1 MNQKQLQDIT
11 ALYGRLSRDDEMSGE
26 SMSIQSQRAILGQ
39 YAKEHGFT
47 NCRFFMDDGYSGT
60 NFDRPA
66 FIEMMELVQQGRVK
80 TILVKD
86 LSRLGRNYLEVGR
99 YTEVIFPEYK
109 VRFIAITDGVDSAV
123 GENEFAPFK
132 NIINEWYAKDISRK
146 VKSAFKAKALRGEY
160 TGAYPPYGYDRDPA
174 DRHKLVP
181 NQYSSVIGEIF
192 RMALEGKTCG
202 QIARELERQQI
213 LRPQAYLHEKFGKFV
228 SDRILQ
234 YPFAWDH
241 SSVRAIL
248 MNQVYI
254 GNMVH
259 FRTGSKNFKEKKLI
273 WKPETDWIV
282 VEGTHEPLVDAET
295 FWTVQERV
303 KVKQP
308 RKRCCNANIFRGLLF
323 CGECGKRMAFCNRKN
338 EKRRK
343 SLGSFSCNTNR
354 RYGGKFCTTHYI
366 TLEQVK
372 SIVLEDI
379 RRNAMLASE
388 DTGRYIDY
396 LMQLSKA
403 GQADEV
409 NALKKE
415 LETSRHRLAEL
426 ATLVQRI
433 YEDHVFDRLPEELY
447 QTLSA
452 KYEAETKNLKART
465 AEIQTQLAE
474 SASKTQNSRDF
485 AALVA
490 PYADITELDEE
501 LVHTLI
507 EKIVIHE
514 KEILDGQPVM
524 RIEIYYRFIGKV
536 QDQLSAGKTAKNKT
550 EPAAPAD
557 SIA

>member
-234 YPFAWDH
+234 SPFAWDH

-514 KEILDGQPVM
+514 KEILDGLPVM

>member
-396 LMQLSKA
+396 LMQLTKA

-514 KEILDGQPVM
+514 KEILDGLPVM

>member
-202 QIARELERQQI
+202 QIARELERLQI

-403 GQADEV
+403 GQADEE

-465 AEIQTQLAE
+465 AEIQTQLTE
-474 SASKTQNSRDF
+474 SASKTQNGRDF

-514 KEILDGQPVM
+514 KEILDGLPVM

-536 QDQLSAGKTAKNKT
+536 QDQLRAGKTAKNKT

>member
-26 SMSIQSQRAILGQ
+26 SMSIHSQRAILGQ

-396 LMQLSKA
+396 LMQVSKA
-403 GQADEV
+403 GQEDEG

-415 LETSRHRLAEL
+415 LETFKRRLAEL

-452 KYEAETKNLKART
+452 KYEAETKNLKARI

-474 SASKTQNSRDF
+474 SASKTQNSKDF

-524 RIEIYYRFIGKV
+524 RIGIYYRFIGKV

>member
-160 TGAYPPYGYDRDPA
+160 TGAYPPYGYDRDPT

-452 KYEAETKNLKART
+452 KYEAETKNLKARIS
-465 AEIQTQLAE
+465 EIQTQLAE
-474 SASKTQNSRDF
+474 SASKTQNSKDF

-514 KEILDGQPVM
+514 KEILDGLPVM

>member
-403 GQADEV
+403 GQADEI

-514 KEILDGQPVM
+514 KEILDGLPVM

>member
-47 NCRFFMDDGYSGT
+47 NCRFFMDYGYSGT

-86 LSRLGRNYLEVGR
+86 LSRLGR

-160 TGAYPPYGYDRDPA
+160 TGAYPPYGYDRDPT

-282 VEGTHEPLVDAET
+282 VKGTHEPLVDAET

-514 KEILDGQPVM
+514 KEILDGLPVM